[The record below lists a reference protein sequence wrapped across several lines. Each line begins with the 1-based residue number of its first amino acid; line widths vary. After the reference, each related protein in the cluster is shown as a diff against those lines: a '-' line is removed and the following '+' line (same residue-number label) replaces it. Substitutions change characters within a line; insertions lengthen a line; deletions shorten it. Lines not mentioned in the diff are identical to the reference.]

1 LEISKKKH
9 KLAAGMT
16 DRQKIGRH
24 LHLGTV
30 TLRKLRQSRTMKILV
45 RAEGVLVTMP
55 LYASFSEAEGYLDNH
70 VDWALQAMQRLSDK
84 QAKTQT
90 TFTPETV
97 FDTYS
102 RKVQLI
108 PADRHNVHVNI
119 KPGMVEIYY
128 PAARQIDDPLLQR
141 TIRKAVEHA
150 WRVEAHEVLPARLQ
164 QLATQ
169 YGFHYKKLS
178 IRSSRTCW
186 GSCSPD
192 NSINLS
198 LHLMHLPEHLIDYII
213 LHELCHTLHKN
224 HGAAFWD
231 LLDRV
236 TQKKAREYA
245 RQLRA
250 HSTRIY

>member
-1 LEISKKKH
+1 MLS
-9 KLAAGMT
+9 
-16 DRQKIGRH
+16 RQKIIRH

-30 TLRKLRQSRTMKILV
+30 TLRKLRQSRNMRVLV

-55 LYASFSEAEGYLDNH
+55 LYTSFSEAEGFLDNH

-84 QAKTQT
+84 QARLQT
-90 TFTPETV
+90 TFTPDTE
-97 FDTYS
+97 FGTYS

-108 PADRHNVHVNI
+108 PAERHNVYVNI
-119 KPGMVEIYY
+119 KPGLVEIYY
-128 PAARQIDDPLLQR
+128 PATRKIDDPSLQAA
-141 TIRKAVEHA
+141 IRKAVEHA
-150 WRVEAHEVLPARLQ
+150 WRVEANEVLPVRLQ
-164 QLATQ
+164 QLAAQ
-169 YGFHYKKLS
+169 HGFHYKKLS

-192 NSINLS
+192 NGINLS

-213 LHELCHTLHKN
+213 LHELCHTVHKN
-224 HGAAFWD
+224 HGTAFWD
-231 LLDRV
+231 LLNRV

>member
-1 LEISKKKH
+1 
-9 KLAAGMT
+9 MV
-16 DRQKIGRH
+16 DREKIIRH

-30 TLRKLRQSRTMKILV
+30 TLRKLRQSRHMRILV

-55 LYASFSEAEGYLDNH
+55 LYTSFGEAEGFLDNH

-84 QAKTQT
+84 QAKAQT
-90 TFTPETV
+90 TFTPDTE
-97 FDTYS
+97 FGTYS
-102 RKVQLI
+102 RKVRLI
-108 PADRHNVHVNI
+108 PGERHNVHVDI
-119 KPGMVEIYY
+119 RPGLVEIYY
-128 PAARQIDDPLLQR
+128 PATRQIDDPLLQA

-150 WRVEAHEVLPARLQ
+150 WRVEAREVLPARLQ
-164 QLATQ
+164 QLAAQ
-169 YGFHYKKLS
+169 HGFHYKKLTV
-178 IRSSRTCW
+178 RSSRTCW

-198 LHLMHLPEHLIDYII
+198 LHLMHLPDHLIDYII

-224 HGAAFWD
+224 HGAAFWA

-245 RQLRA
+245 KQLRA

>member
-1 LEISKKKH
+1 MRI
-9 KLAAGMT
+9 LA
-16 DRQKIGRH
+16 
-24 LHLGTV
+24 
-30 TLRKLRQSRTMKILV
+30 
-45 RAEGVLVTMP
+45 RAEGVMVTLP
-55 LYASFSEAEGYLDNH
+55 VYTSFSEAESFLDNH

-84 QAKTQT
+84 QTKAQT
-90 TFTPETV
+90 TFTPGTE
-97 FDTYS
+97 FGTYS

-108 PADRHNVHVNI
+108 PAARQNVHVDI
-119 KPGMVEIYY
+119 KPGIVEIYY
-128 PAARQIDDPLLQR
+128 PAARQIDDLSLQAA
-141 TIRKAVEHA
+141 IRKAVEHA

-164 QLATQ
+164 QLAAQ
-169 YGFHYKKLS
+169 HGFQYKKLS

-198 LHLMHLPEHLIDYII
+198 LHLMHLPDHLIDYII
-213 LHELCHTLHKN
+213 LHELCHTVHKN
-224 HGAAFWD
+224 HGAAFWA

-245 RQLRA
+245 KQLRA

>member
-1 LEISKKKH
+1 MRTS
-9 KLAAGMT
+9 
-16 DRQKIGRH
+16 QKIIRH

-30 TLRKLRQSRTMKILV
+30 TLRKLRQSRNMKISV
-45 RAEGVLVTMP
+45 RPEGVLVTMP
-55 LYASFSEAEGYLDNH
+55 LYVSFGEAEGFLDNH
-70 VDWALQAMQRLSDK
+70 TDWALQAMKRLVDK
-84 QAKTQT
+84 KAKAQT
-90 TFTPETV
+90 TFTPDTE
-97 FDTYS
+97 FGTYS

-108 PADRHNVHVNI
+108 PAERHSVHVDI
-119 KPGMVEIYY
+119 RPGLVEIYY
-128 PAARQIDDPLLQR
+128 PAARQINDPALQA

-164 QLATQ
+164 QLAAQ
-169 YGFHYKKLS
+169 HGLYYKKLT

-198 LHLMHLPEHLIDYII
+198 LHLMHLPDHLIDYII
-213 LHELCHTLHKN
+213 LHELCHTVHKN
-224 HGAAFWD
+224 HGDAFWD

-245 RQLRA
+245 KQLRA

>member
-1 LEISKKKH
+1 
-9 KLAAGMT
+9 
-16 DRQKIGRH
+16 
-24 LHLGTV
+24 
-30 TLRKLRQSRTMKILV
+30 MKILV
-45 RAEGVLVTMP
+45 RAAGVLVTMP
-55 LYASFSEAEGYLDNH
+55 LHASFSEAEGFLDKH
-70 VDWALQAMQRLSDK
+70 ADWALQAMRRLSDK
-84 QAKTQT
+84 QAKEQT
-90 TFTPETV
+90 TFTPDTT

-108 PADRHNVHVNI
+108 PADRHNVHVDI
-119 KPGMVEIYY
+119 KPGLVEIYY

-150 WRVEAHEVLPARLQ
+150 WRVEAAEVLPARLQ
-164 QLATQ
+164 QLAAQ
-169 YGFHYKKLS
+169 HGFRYKKLS

-198 LHLMHLPEHLIDYII
+198 LHLMHLPDQLIDYVI

-224 HGAAFWD
+224 HSAAFWD
-231 LLDRV
+231 SLDRV

>member
-1 LEISKKKH
+1 MASS
-9 KLAAGMT
+9 
-16 DRQKIGRH
+16 QKTVRH

-30 TLRKLRQSRTMKILV
+30 TLRKLRQSRSMKILV
-45 RAEGVLVTMP
+45 RAEGVSVTMP
-55 LYASFSEAEGYLDNH
+55 LYTSFSEAEGFLDNH
-70 VDWALQAMQRLSDK
+70 VDWALQAMRRLSDK
-84 QAKTQT
+84 QVKAQT
-90 TFTPETV
+90 LFTPDTA
-97 FDTYS
+97 FGTYS

-108 PADRHNVHVNI
+108 PANRHNVHIDI
-119 KPGMVEIYY
+119 KPGIVEIYY
-128 PAARQIDDPLLQR
+128 PATRQIDDPSLQR
-141 TIRKAVEHA
+141 TIRKAIEHA

-164 QLATQ
+164 QLAAQ
-169 YGFHYKKLS
+169 HGFQYKKLS
-178 IRSSRTCW
+178 IRNSRTCW

-198 LHLMHLPEHLIDYII
+198 LHLMHLPDYLIDYII
-213 LHELCHTLHKN
+213 LHELCHTVHKN

-245 RQLRA
+245 KHIRA

>member
-1 LEISKKKH
+1 MVNEKK
-9 KLAAGMT
+9 
-16 DRQKIGRH
+16 IIRH

-30 TLRKLRQSRTMKILV
+30 TLRKLRQSRSMRISV
-45 RAEGVLVTMP
+45 RAEGVLVTLP
-55 LYASFSEAEGYLDNH
+55 LHTSFGEAEGFLDNH
-70 VDWALQAMQRLSDK
+70 VDWALQALRRLADK

-90 TFTPETV
+90 MFAPGTEFG
-97 FDTYS
+97 TYS

-108 PADRHNVHVNI
+108 PADRHNVRVDI
-119 KPGMVEIYY
+119 RPGVVEIYY
-128 PAARQIDDPLLQR
+128 PAARQIDDRSLQA

-164 QLATQ
+164 QLAVQ
-169 YGFHYKKLS
+169 HGFQYKKLS

-198 LHLMHLPEHLIDYII
+198 LHLMHLPDHLIDYII
-213 LHELCHTLHKN
+213 LHELCHTVHKN
-224 HGAAFWD
+224 HGAAFWK
-231 LLDRV
+231 LLDGV

-245 RQLRA
+245 KQLRA